1 MTSEQISLG
10 TDPAFASRRSGRRS
24 LAAVWLAIC
33 LAGCAS
39 KAYVVEQV
47 RQRELAT
54 IAHVTA
60 MQNRVEESR
69 RHLEQLETAA
79 AAFAHAVAAAAAE
92 VQDASA
98 RAETAI
104 PVAGDSFTG
113 TILLV
118 DDSVRFP
125 SGTAELAELAA
136 DLLDAL
142 AAQVLV
148 RNEDVI
154 LEIQGHTDSRGSEAS
169 NRRLGLARAESVRR
183 YLSQRHGIPPARLE
197 VISLGSAA
205 PIADNSSPE
214 GRARNR
220 RVTIVIRSR

>member
-1 MTSEQISLG
+1 MTARLH
-10 TDPAFASRRSGRRS
+10 SRRVRADAGRRRSRLRLLGSAGLVLS
-24 LAAVWLAIC
+24 LAA
-33 LAGCAS
+33 CAS
-39 KAYVVEQV
+39 KGYVAEQV

-54 IAHVTA
+54 SAHVTA

-69 RHLEQLETAA
+69 RCLEQLDAA
-79 AAFAHAVAAAAAE
+79 DAALASAVAAAAAE
-92 VQDASA
+92 VQNASA

-104 PVAGDSFTG
+104 PVASDSFTG

-205 PIADNSSPE
+205 PVADNSSPE